1 MILLKLLNNLF
12 IKSNKKILLKPSISL
27 NKIKL
32 LFSDKNKN
40 LQKMNSKFKKK
51 EFMKLKKIMKMM
63 KMRILINKM
72 IIMIQ
77 VMGSMNMTIKIQTRR
92 TKMNNM
98 KNFSMRLLINREL
111 KRIKDLKM
119 KNLKKKNWLKKQL
132 KLKLIEKNLKLN

>member
-1 MILLKLLNNLF
+1 MILLKLLNSLF

-27 NKIKL
+27 NKIKI
-32 LFSDKNKN
+32 LFSGKNKN

-77 VMGSMNMTIKIQTRR
+77 VMGSMSMTIKIQTRR
-92 TKMNNM
+92 MKMNNM

-119 KNLKKKNWLKKQL
+119 KN
-132 KLKLIEKNLKLN
+132 